1 MAFTEKKK
9 LLELSPDKIVPNP
22 AQPRLDFPQ
31 DELLQ
36 LAESIRQNGVLQPI
50 LVRRDRDRYILV
62 AGERRWRASRMAG
75 LKTIPAIV
83 QELSPQDGAVLA
95 LIENMQRSDLN
106 FFEEAAA
113 IYALM
118 QDRSMT
124 QEEAARRLGMSQP
137 SLANK
142 IRLLRLSG
150 EEQRMVLK
158 NHLTERH
165 ARALLRME
173 DPEKRMAALKTV
185 IARKMN
191 VAQTDTY
198 IKSLLEQEGQA
209 KRPKRTF
216 IAKDVRLFLNTID
229 HAVQT
234 MKRPASAR
242 LFSVRKR
249 MSITNVSSASQ
260 NQLHTRQADAPEL
273 NIEYEVNPFPY
284 SFPTTQKDCLQMP
297 AVLLCF

>member
-1 MAFTEKKK
+1 MAFTEKKR

-31 DELLQ
+31 DELSQ

-124 QEEAARRLGMSQP
+124 QEETARRLGMSQP

-150 EEQRMVLK
+150 EEQRMVLE

-191 VAQTDTY
+191 VAQTDMY

-209 KRPKRTF
+209 KKPKRTF

-234 MKRPASAR
+234 MKEAGIGAAFQRKETDEYYECVVRIPKSAAHKAS
-242 LFSVRKR
+242 
-249 MSITNVSSASQ
+249 
-260 NQLHTRQADAPEL
+260 
-273 NIEYEVNPFPY
+273 
-284 SFPTTQKDCLQMP
+284 
-297 AVLLCF
+297 

>member
-31 DELLQ
+31 DKLLQ

-75 LKTIPAIV
+75 IKTIPAIV

-118 QDRSMT
+118 QDRAMT
-124 QEEAARRLGMSQP
+124 QEETARRLGMSQP
-137 SLANK
+137 SAWQTRSVCCGFPAKSSAWCWKTSLQSVMHVLCLEWK
-142 IRLLRLSG
+142 IRQSAW
-150 EEQRMVLK
+150 QR
-158 NHLTERH
+158 
-165 ARALLRME
+165 
-173 DPEKRMAALKTV
+173 
-185 IARKMN
+185 
-191 VAQTDTY
+191 
-198 IKSLLEQEGQA
+198 
-209 KRPKRTF
+209 
-216 IAKDVRLFLNTID
+216 
-229 HAVQT
+229 
-234 MKRPASAR
+234 
-242 LFSVRKR
+242 
-249 MSITNVSSASQ
+249 
-260 NQLHTRQADAPEL
+260 
-273 NIEYEVNPFPY
+273 
-284 SFPTTQKDCLQMP
+284 
-297 AVLLCF
+297 

>member
-1 MAFTEKKK
+1 MAFAEKRK

-22 AQPRLDFPQ
+22 AQPRLNFSQ

-36 LAESIRQNGVLQPI
+36 LAESIRQNGVLQPV
-50 LVRRDRDRYILV
+50 LVRRDRDRYVLI

-83 QELSPQDGAVLA
+83 QELSEKDSAVLA

-106 FFEEAAA
+106 FFEEASA

-118 QDRSMT
+118 HNNAMT
-124 QEEAARRLGMSQP
+124 QEETARRLGMSQP

-150 EEQRMVLK
+150 EEQKVILE
-158 NHLTERH
+158 NHLSERH
-165 ARALLRME
+165 ARALLRIE
-173 DPEKRMAALKTV
+173 DPEKRMQCLKT
-185 IARKMN
+185 IIERKWN

-209 KRPKRTF
+209 KKPKRTF

-229 HAVQT
+229 HAVRT
-234 MKRPASAR
+234 MKDAGIGAAFQRKETDEYYECIVRIPKTAPHKAS
-242 LFSVRKR
+242 
-249 MSITNVSSASQ
+249 
-260 NQLHTRQADAPEL
+260 
-273 NIEYEVNPFPY
+273 
-284 SFPTTQKDCLQMP
+284 
-297 AVLLCF
+297 

>member
-83 QELSPQDGAVLA
+83 QEL
-95 LIENMQRSDLN
+95 
-106 FFEEAAA
+106 
-113 IYALM
+113 
-118 QDRSMT
+118 T
-124 QEEAARRLGMSQP
+124 ARRLGMSQP

-150 EEQRMVLK
+150 EEQRMVLE

-185 IARKMN
+185 IERKMN

-229 HAVQT
+229 HA
-234 MKRPASAR
+234 RGRHRRGFSA
-242 LFSVRKR
+242 
-249 MSITNVSSASQ
+249 
-260 NQLHTRQADAPEL
+260 
-273 NIEYEVNPFPY
+273 
-284 SFPTTQKDCLQMP
+284 
-297 AVLLCF
+297 

>member
-1 MAFTEKKK
+1 M
-9 LLELSPDKIVPNP
+9 
-22 AQPRLDFPQ
+22 
-31 DELLQ
+31 
-36 LAESIRQNGVLQPI
+36 
-50 LVRRDRDRYILV
+50 RRDRDRYVLV

-118 QDRSMT
+118 QDRAMT
-124 QEEAARRLGMSQP
+124 QEETARRLGMSQP

-150 EEQRMVLK
+150 EEQRMVLE
-158 NHLTERH
+158 NHLTEPSPRVLCLEWKI
-165 ARALLRME
+165 RKR
-173 DPEKRMAALKTV
+173 RMAALKTV
-185 IARKMN
+185 IERKMN

-234 MKRPASAR
+234 MKEAGIGAAFQRKETDEYYECV
-242 LFSVRKR
+242 VRIPKI
-249 MSITNVSSASQ
+249 SCT
-260 NQLHTRQADAPEL
+260 
-273 NIEYEVNPFPY
+273 
-284 SFPTTQKDCLQMP
+284 
-297 AVLLCF
+297 

>member
-1 MAFTEKKK
+1 MAFTEKKR

-36 LAESIRQNGVLQPI
+36 LAESIRQNGVLPARFLCAETATATFWWQGS
-50 LVRRDRDRYILV
+50 
-62 AGERRWRASRMAG
+62 ARWRASRMAG

-124 QEEAARRLGMSQP
+124 QEETARRLGMSQP

-150 EEQRMVLK
+150 EEQRMVLE

-165 ARALLRME
+165 ARALLRMKIQ
-173 DPEKRMAALKTV
+173 EKRMQ
-185 IARKMN
+185 R
-191 VAQTDTY
+191 
-198 IKSLLEQEGQA
+198 
-209 KRPKRTF
+209 
-216 IAKDVRLFLNTID
+216 
-229 HAVQT
+229 
-234 MKRPASAR
+234 
-242 LFSVRKR
+242 
-249 MSITNVSSASQ
+249 
-260 NQLHTRQADAPEL
+260 
-273 NIEYEVNPFPY
+273 
-284 SFPTTQKDCLQMP
+284 
-297 AVLLCF
+297 

>member
-83 QELSPQDGAVLA
+83 QELSPQDGAVLS

-118 QDRSMT
+118 QDRTMT
-124 QEEAARRLGMSQP
+124 QEETARRLGMSQP

-150 EEQRMVLK
+150 EEQRMVLE

-185 IARKMN
+185 IERKMN

-234 MKRPASAR
+234 MKEAGIGAAFQRKETDEYYECVVRIPKSAAHKAS
-242 LFSVRKR
+242 
-249 MSITNVSSASQ
+249 
-260 NQLHTRQADAPEL
+260 
-273 NIEYEVNPFPY
+273 
-284 SFPTTQKDCLQMP
+284 
-297 AVLLCF
+297 

>member
-1 MAFTEKKK
+1 MAFAEKKK

-124 QEEAARRLGMSQP
+124 QEETARRLGMSQP

-150 EEQRMVLK
+150 EEQRMVLE

-185 IARKMN
+185 IARKMT

-234 MKRPASAR
+234 MKEAGIGAAFQRKETDEYYECVVRIPKSAAHKAS
-242 LFSVRKR
+242 
-249 MSITNVSSASQ
+249 
-260 NQLHTRQADAPEL
+260 
-273 NIEYEVNPFPY
+273 
-284 SFPTTQKDCLQMP
+284 
-297 AVLLCF
+297 

>member
-234 MKRPASAR
+234 MKKAGIGAAFQRKETDEYYECV
-242 LFSVRKR
+242 VRILPQHRRIVCKC
-249 MSITNVSSASQ
+249 
-260 NQLHTRQADAPEL
+260 RQ
-273 NIEYEVNPFPY
+273 
-284 SFPTTQKDCLQMP
+284 SFCVFNTFFGLKL
-297 AVLLCF
+297 

>member
-1 MAFTEKKK
+1 MAFAEKKR

-50 LVRRDRDRYILV
+50 LVRRDRDRYVLV

-118 QDRSMT
+118 QDRAMT
-124 QEEAARRLGMSQP
+124 QEETARRLGMSQP

-150 EEQRMVLK
+150 EEQRM
-158 NHLTERH
+158 
-165 ARALLRME
+165 
-173 DPEKRMAALKTV
+173 AALKTV
-185 IARKMN
+185 IERKMN

-234 MKRPASAR
+234 MKEAGIGAAFQRKETDEYYECVVRIPKSAAHKAS
-242 LFSVRKR
+242 
-249 MSITNVSSASQ
+249 
-260 NQLHTRQADAPEL
+260 
-273 NIEYEVNPFPY
+273 
-284 SFPTTQKDCLQMP
+284 
-297 AVLLCF
+297 

>member
-31 DELLQ
+31 DELSQ

-124 QEEAARRLGMSQP
+124 QEETARRLGMSQP

-150 EEQRMVLK
+150 EEQRMVLE

-234 MKRPASAR
+234 MKEAGIGAAFQRKETDEYYECIVRTPKSAAHKASY
-242 LFSVRKR
+242 
-249 MSITNVSSASQ
+249 
-260 NQLHTRQADAPEL
+260 APEL

>member
-1 MAFTEKKK
+1 M
-9 LLELSPDKIVPNP
+9 
-22 AQPRLDFPQ
+22 
-31 DELLQ
+31 Q

-50 LVRRDRDRYILV
+50 LVRRDRDRYVLV

-124 QEEAARRLGMSQP
+124 QEETARRLGMSQP

-150 EEQRMVLK
+150 EEQRMVLE

-165 ARALLRME
+165 ARALLRVE
-173 DPEKRMAALKTV
+173 DPEKRMAALK
-185 IARKMN
+185 
-191 VAQTDTY
+191 
-198 IKSLLEQEGQA
+198 A

-234 MKRPASAR
+234 MKEAGIGAAFQRKETDEYYECVVRIPKSAAHKAS
-242 LFSVRKR
+242 
-249 MSITNVSSASQ
+249 
-260 NQLHTRQADAPEL
+260 
-273 NIEYEVNPFPY
+273 
-284 SFPTTQKDCLQMP
+284 
-297 AVLLCF
+297 

>member
-1 MAFTEKKK
+1 MAFAEKKK

-150 EEQRMVLK
+150 EEQRMVLE
-158 NHLTERH
+158 NQLTERH

-173 DPEKRMAALKTV
+173 DPEKRMAAL
-185 IARKMN
+185 N

-198 IKSLLEQEGQA
+198 IKSLLEKEGQA

-234 MKRPASAR
+234 MKKAGIGAAFQRKETDEYYECVVRIPKSAAHKAS
-242 LFSVRKR
+242 
-249 MSITNVSSASQ
+249 
-260 NQLHTRQADAPEL
+260 
-273 NIEYEVNPFPY
+273 
-284 SFPTTQKDCLQMP
+284 
-297 AVLLCF
+297 

>member
-1 MAFTEKKK
+1 MLFR
-9 LLELSPDKIVPNP
+9 S
-22 AQPRLDFPQ
+22 
-31 DELLQ
+31 
-36 LAESIRQNGVLQPI
+36 ESIRQNGVLQPI
-50 LVRRDRDRYILV
+50 LVRRDRDRYVLV

-118 QDRSMT
+118 QDRAMT
-124 QEEAARRLGMSQP
+124 QEETARRLGMSQP

-150 EEQRMVLK
+150 EEQRMVLE

-185 IARKMN
+185 IERKMN

-198 IKSLLEQEGQA
+198 IKSLLEQEIG
-209 KRPKRTF
+209 R
-216 IAKDVRLFLNTID
+216 
-229 HAVQT
+229 
-234 MKRPASAR
+234 ASCR
-242 LFSVRKR
+242 ERV
-249 MSITNVSSASQ
+249 
-260 NQLHTRQADAPEL
+260 
-273 NIEYEVNPFPY
+273 
-284 SFPTTQKDCLQMP
+284 
-297 AVLLCF
+297 

>member
-1 MAFTEKKK
+1 MAFAEKKK

-150 EEQRMVLK
+150 EEQRM
-158 NHLTERH
+158 
-165 ARALLRME
+165 
-173 DPEKRMAALKTV
+173 AALKTV

-198 IKSLLEQEGQA
+198 IKSLLEKEGQA

-234 MKRPASAR
+234 MKKAGIGAAFQRKETDEYYECVVRIPKSAAHKAS
-242 LFSVRKR
+242 
-249 MSITNVSSASQ
+249 
-260 NQLHTRQADAPEL
+260 
-273 NIEYEVNPFPY
+273 
-284 SFPTTQKDCLQMP
+284 
-297 AVLLCF
+297 

>member
-1 MAFTEKKK
+1 
-9 LLELSPDKIVPNP
+9 
-22 AQPRLDFPQ
+22 
-31 DELLQ
+31 
-36 LAESIRQNGVLQPI
+36 
-50 LVRRDRDRYILV
+50 
-62 AGERRWRASRMAG
+62 
-75 LKTIPAIV
+75 
-83 QELSPQDGAVLA
+83 
-95 LIENMQRSDLN
+95 
-106 FFEEAAA
+106 
-113 IYALM
+113 
-118 QDRSMT
+118 MT
-124 QEEAARRLGMSQP
+124 QEETARRLGMSQP

-150 EEQRMVLK
+150 EEQRMVLE

-234 MKRPASAR
+234 MKEIGRAH
-242 LFSVRKR
+242 V
-249 MSITNVSSASQ
+249 
-260 NQLHTRQADAPEL
+260 
-273 NIEYEVNPFPY
+273 
-284 SFPTTQKDCLQMP
+284 
-297 AVLLCF
+297 

>member
-1 MAFTEKKK
+1 MAFTEKKR

-113 IYALM
+113 IYAL
-118 QDRSMT
+118 T
-124 QEEAARRLGMSQP
+124 QEETARRLGMSQP

-150 EEQRMVLK
+150 EEQRMVLE

-185 IARKMN
+185 IERKMN
-191 VAQTDTY
+191 VAQTDMY

-234 MKRPASAR
+234 MKEAGIGAAFQRKETDEYYECVVRIPKSAAHKAS
-242 LFSVRKR
+242 
-249 MSITNVSSASQ
+249 
-260 NQLHTRQADAPEL
+260 
-273 NIEYEVNPFPY
+273 
-284 SFPTTQKDCLQMP
+284 
-297 AVLLCF
+297 

>member
-1 MAFTEKKK
+1 MAKSRGLGKGLKALIPDESFMSIDNSDTENAEK
-9 LLELSPDKIVPNP
+9 LVFFLQINKIRPN
-22 AQPRLDFPQ
+22 ADQPRKKFNREKLE
-31 DELLQ
+31 EL
-36 LAESIRQNGVLQPI
+36 AASIKEHGILQP
-50 LVRRDRDRYILV
+50 LVVRPENNGYTII

-124 QEEAARRLGMSQP
+124 QEETARRLGMSQP

-150 EEQRMVLK
+150 EEQRMVLE

-173 DPEKRMAALKTV
+173 DSEKRMAALKTV

-234 MKRPASAR
+234 MKEAGIGAAFQRKETDEYYECVVRIPKSAAHKAS
-242 LFSVRKR
+242 
-249 MSITNVSSASQ
+249 
-260 NQLHTRQADAPEL
+260 
-273 NIEYEVNPFPY
+273 
-284 SFPTTQKDCLQMP
+284 
-297 AVLLCF
+297 

>member
-118 QDRSMT
+118 QDRAMT
-124 QEEAARRLGMSQP
+124 QEETARRLGMSQP

-150 EEQRMVLK
+150 EEQRMVLE

-185 IARKMN
+185 IERKMN

-234 MKRPASAR
+234 MKGAGIGAAFQRKETDEYYECVVRIPKSAAHKAS
-242 LFSVRKR
+242 
-249 MSITNVSSASQ
+249 
-260 NQLHTRQADAPEL
+260 
-273 NIEYEVNPFPY
+273 
-284 SFPTTQKDCLQMP
+284 
-297 AVLLCF
+297 

>member
-1 MAFTEKKK
+1 MAFAEKKK
-9 LLELSPDKIVPNP
+9 LLELHRI
-22 AQPRLDFPQ
+22 RLCQ
-31 DELLQ
+31 
-36 LAESIRQNGVLQPI
+36 I
-50 LVRRDRDRYILV
+50 LHSRDWIFRRTSFCNSQKAFVKTAFCSQFLCEET
-62 AGERRWRASRMAG
+62 ATATFWWQGSARWRASRMAG

-83 QELSPQDGAVLA
+83 QELSSQDGAVLA

-124 QEEAARRLGMSQP
+124 QEETARRLGMSQP

-150 EEQRMVLK
+150 EEQRMVLE

-234 MKRPASAR
+234 MKEAGIGAAFQRKETDEYYECVVRIPKSAAHKAS
-242 LFSVRKR
+242 
-249 MSITNVSSASQ
+249 
-260 NQLHTRQADAPEL
+260 
-273 NIEYEVNPFPY
+273 
-284 SFPTTQKDCLQMP
+284 
-297 AVLLCF
+297 

>member
-1 MAFTEKKK
+1 
-9 LLELSPDKIVPNP
+9 
-22 AQPRLDFPQ
+22 
-31 DELLQ
+31 
-36 LAESIRQNGVLQPI
+36 
-50 LVRRDRDRYILV
+50 
-62 AGERRWRASRMAG
+62 
-75 LKTIPAIV
+75 
-83 QELSPQDGAVLA
+83 
-95 LIENMQRSDLN
+95 
-106 FFEEAAA
+106 
-113 IYALM
+113 M

-124 QEEAARRLGMSQP
+124 QEETARRLGMSQP

-150 EEQRMVLK
+150 EEQRMVLE

-191 VAQTDTY
+191 VAQTDMY

-209 KRPKRTF
+209 KKPKRTF

-234 MKRPASAR
+234 MKEAGIGAAFQRKETDEYYECVVRIPKSAAHKAS
-242 LFSVRKR
+242 
-249 MSITNVSSASQ
+249 
-260 NQLHTRQADAPEL
+260 
-273 NIEYEVNPFPY
+273 
-284 SFPTTQKDCLQMP
+284 
-297 AVLLCF
+297 